1 MNVQKVG
8 AGAKGRAMTK
18 EKLLD
23 VLMVISA
30 LESWA
35 YAQKAAFPDY
45 LIEEVAKAVEA
56 LKEAILKGE

>member
-1 MNVQKVG
+1 
-8 AGAKGRAMTK
+8 MTK

-35 YAQKAAFPDY
+35 YAQKAVFPDY
-45 LIEEVAKAVEA
+45 LIEEVAQAVES
-56 LKEAILKGE
+56 LKAAILEGQ

>member
-1 MNVQKVG
+1 
-8 AGAKGRAMTK
+8 MTK

-35 YAQKAAFPDY
+35 YAQNYADLVSGEAAFPDY
-45 LIEEVAKAVEA
+45 LIEEVAQAVEA
-56 LKEAILKGE
+56 LKEAILRGEQ